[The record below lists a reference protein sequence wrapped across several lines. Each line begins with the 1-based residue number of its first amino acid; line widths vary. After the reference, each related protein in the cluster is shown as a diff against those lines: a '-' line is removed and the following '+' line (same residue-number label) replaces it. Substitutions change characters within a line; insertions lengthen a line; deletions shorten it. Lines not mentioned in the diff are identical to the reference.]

1 MMSIQTILLDL
12 VTFVVVLPMNAA
24 DSFVTFAEQN
34 GAVSL
39 RGATIGY
46 SDNEPKAVQIAVA
59 SLQQDFERVMGFAPA
74 KSDQPTILVGTV
86 GCN

>member
-1 MMSIQTILLDL
+1 MMRIKTILLVL

-46 SDNEPKAVQIAVA
+46 SDNEPKWSRLAAWRYHR
-59 SLQQDFERVMGFAPA
+59 L
-74 KSDQPTILVGTV
+74 
-86 GCN
+86 